1 VNGNTPYAGGAG
13 TVEAGAVPVDDPELT
28 PAQRDALR
36 DSVAR
41 IANLTRDYLPDSYT
55 VGSEVASDEVTVAV
69 RPPAGSPVSAGF
81 RPEFDD
87 EDDADPIAETDRV
100 EVARGLAASAA
111 LQVKRAF
118 ADDDTPPTAR

>member
-13 TVEAGAVPVDDPELT
+13 TVEAGAVPADEPELT
-28 PAQRDALR
+28 TAQRDALR
-36 DSVAR
+36 NSVAL
-41 IANLTRDYLPDSYT
+41 IADLTRDYLPDSYT
-55 VGSEVASDEVTVAV
+55 VGSEVAASEVTVAV

-87 EDDADPIAETDRV
+87 DDDADLIAEHDRV

-111 LQVKRAF
+111 LQVKRAL
-118 ADDDTPPTAR
+118 AADDTPRAAR